1 MRAEQVK
8 TKRARRLA
16 VSEQD
21 QARRGAAM
29 GAKRVLLIMH
39 RDAMQLIVIY
49 QEDIF
54 LLRRI
59 NLIIVLREEVEKE
72 LKK

>member
-1 MRAEQVK
+1 
-8 TKRARRLA
+8 
-16 VSEQD
+16 
-21 QARRGAAM
+21 M